1 MDKKK
6 IKDIIARAS
15 KTFIQ
20 AFLGSLTIDSFFGVT
35 DVDAIKR
42 IGLSMLVG
50 AVAAGV
56 SAVWNTLLD
65 ILYRWIDKKFPVF
78 VPEEDAPIEFDTP
91 MESEE
96 TILIDAEEE
105 ENVESF

>member
-20 AFLGSLTIDSFFGVT
+20 AFLSSFTIDSIFSVT
-35 DVDAIKR
+35 DAETFKR
-42 IGLSMLVG
+42 IGLSILVG
-50 AVAAGV
+50 AVAAGI
-56 SAVWNTLLD
+56 SAVWNSLMEY
-65 ILYRWIDKKFPVF
+65 IYKWIDKKFPVF
-78 VPEEDAPIEFDTP
+78 VPEEDTPIEFDTP
-91 MESEE
+91 MEPEE

-105 ENVESF
+105 ENVNSI

>member
-35 DVDAIKR
+35 DVDAIKK

-65 ILYRWIDKKFPVF
+65 LLYRWIDKKFPIF
-78 VPEEDAPIEFDTP
+78 VPEDKEIVFDTQI
-91 MESEE
+91 EEDE
-96 TILIDAEEE
+96 TIIIETEEPE
-105 ENVESF
+105 DVESI